1 MSEQFLVTIHFRNSR
16 IVLEKKKIMN
26 NDKVYHIPLFKIC
39 DMKSFAGA
47 AK

>member
-1 MSEQFLVTIHFRNSR
+1 MSERFLMSIHFRNRR
-16 IVLEKKKIMN
+16 IVLEKKKITN
-26 NDKVYHIPLFKIC
+26 NDKVCHIPLFKIC